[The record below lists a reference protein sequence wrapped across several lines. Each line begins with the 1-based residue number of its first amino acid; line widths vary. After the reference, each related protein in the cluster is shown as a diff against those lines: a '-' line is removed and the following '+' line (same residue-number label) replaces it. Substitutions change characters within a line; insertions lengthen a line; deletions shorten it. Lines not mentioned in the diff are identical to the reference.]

1 MQKADVEPR
10 ELALILENL
19 VTLDALLEAAGL
31 GSSDAHRVSV
41 QDSKRVVLRM
51 LRQIEG

>member
-19 VTLDALLEAAGL
+19 VTLDALLEAAGP